1 MAIMNEKPVARGM
14 NVPPGRTVPDESPGA
29 VLNTESVPVEPE
41 VDDKLKEPTKD
52 EEKVIDMALGAIKDF
67 IWDEGYDEIVS
78 RLEQSQGDIQQAI
91 GEMAGRMV
99 NREVMAS
106 DAGGNPVSRD
116 LLYSLGAEVVNELY
130 NVAEKEGIYKKGD
143 DRQDQESQGESLI
156 YAAEKY
162 VEMGDDQIN
171 PSGSMKLAANAL
183 RGGYPE
189 EETLTRMGI
198 PMEEEPIDMG
208 GV

>member
-14 NVPPGRTVPDESPGA
+14 NVPPGRTVPAPEEE
-29 VLNTESVPVEPE
+29 VLFSESVPVEPE
-41 VDDKLKEPTKD
+41 VDDKLKEPTT
-52 EEKVIDMALGAIKDF
+52 EEEGVIDMALGAIKDF

-78 RLEQSQGDIQQAI
+78 RLEQSQGGLQQAI

-106 DAGGNPVSRD
+106 DEGGNPISRD
-116 LLYSLGAEVVNELY
+116 LLYALGAEVVNELY

-143 DRQDQESQGESLI
+143 DRQDEESQGESLI
-156 YAAEKY
+156 YAEEKY
-162 VEMGDDQIN
+162 VEMGDDQID
-171 PSGSMKLAANAL
+171 PSGSMKLAANAM

-189 EETLTRMGI
+189 EETLARMGI
-198 PMEEEPIDMG
+198 PVGEEPIDMEG
-208 GV
+208 I